1 MRIQIIGKGNVGFSF
16 YLFLKEKG
24 YDVRIYSRRFG
35 GDISPS
41 GDILFI
47 ATKDKEIKETAEK
60 FRDLDYRVFAHF
72 SGSLTSDILPTDKE
86 RASFHPLQAFNS
98 PDPNLWNGITV
109 VCEGTDKGL
118 EILRKFA
125 ESLGLRFKHISPE
138 NKVIYH
144 AAAVILSNLIYSPLI
159 CADRIFRNLGIDR
172 EDYSKLLRTSVENF
186 ISKGEGGLTG
196 PIVRGDTEI
205 INMHLKTLK
214 GDAREIYKCLTDFI
228 LRIKSK
234 DA

>member
-1 MRIQIIGKGNVGFSF
+1 MRIQIIGKGRVGFSF

-24 YDVRIYSRRFG
+24 YDVRIYSRRLG
-35 GDISPS
+35 GDISPY

-47 ATKDKEIKETAEK
+47 ATKDKEIRRVSER

-72 SGSLTSDILPTDKE
+72 SGAFLSDILPEDKE

-98 PDPNLWNGITV
+98 PDPNLWKSITV
-109 VCEGTDKGL
+109 VCEGTDKAL
-118 EILRKFA
+118 ETLKRFA
-125 ESLGLRFKHISPE
+125 ESLGLKFKYISPE

-144 AAAVILSNLIYSPLI
+144 AAAVILSNLVYSPLI
-159 CADRIFRNLGIDR
+159 CADRIFRNLGIDK
-172 EDYSKLLRTSVENF
+172 EDYSKLLRTSIDNF
-186 ISKGEGGLTG
+186 ISKGEKGLTG
-196 PIVRGDTEI
+196 PIVRGDMET